1 MATRGSI
8 AARKQVATERLS
20 VAARSIGE
28 RMGTKLALPQVNRSF
43 DPDLAVAITLESIA
57 AWAEELLA
65 ALPEAIEE
73 QPASKAAKKAK

>member
-1 MATRGSI
+1 MATKGAI

-20 VAARSIGE
+20 VAARALGE
-28 RMGTKLALPQVNRSF
+28 RLNTKLTLPQVNRSF

-65 ALPEAIEE
+65 ALPADK
-73 QPASKAAKKAK
+73 PASKAEKAKAK